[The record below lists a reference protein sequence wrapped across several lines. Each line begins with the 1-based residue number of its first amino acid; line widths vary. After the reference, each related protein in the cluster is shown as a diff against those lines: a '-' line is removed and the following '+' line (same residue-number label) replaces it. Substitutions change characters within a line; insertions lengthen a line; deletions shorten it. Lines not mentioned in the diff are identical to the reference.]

1 MKPTL
6 NDREKTESY
15 LAAGYWTRETMVDQ
29 YAAYARDFPGKVACR
44 DAEQEITWRQL
55 DETTDRIAASLIALG
70 IQRDARV
77 LVQIP
82 SSSREMVL
90 RIAFKKAGL
99 LGCFAPMQWRRR
111 ELDYTCEQ
119 IDPSA
124 IFVARGSMDDDQRGW
139 LDQTFAGRA
148 GLGVRVSLSA
158 DPPAGW
164 LGWSDLDD
172 SPQNAEALNQ
182 ITARQF
188 RFDEVSLITASSG
201 TSSLA
206 KLNEWP
212 EAAQVCIGRGTVPR
226 LGITGDDNIGMFAPM
241 AGAAGVLAWVMSG
254 TVPCTYTFPG
264 TFDAYDLLTLVD
276 AEKVTVA
283 TTVPVILARL
293 AQEDLASFDLSSLR
307 ALRVGTGAAGLDA
320 ARHIESLTNC
330 RVVVAS
336 GAMECPGF
344 GHADINEPSV
354 LRLDGSTGL
363 PLPGCR
369 LRIDDDDGVALASR
383 QVGHVRVSAPFASL
397 GYWNDPEATQTVWR
411 DGWYTTGDMGVLD
424 EGGRLTLLGRTKEV
438 INRSGHKILLIE
450 VEQEIAKHASV
461 FQCAVVAAPD
471 AEYGEVPWAFVQV
484 RNGKTLDADALIEH
498 LRDGGLATY
507 KIPTRFIE
515 LSEFP
520 RVGGNKID
528 KKQLLQMAPATVR
541 RMADS

>member
-1 MKPTL
+1 MKPRLIDQETV
-6 NDREKTESY
+6 DSY
-15 LAAGYWTRETMVDQ
+15 LAAGHWTRETLVER

-44 DAEQEITWRQL
+44 DSEQEITWRQL
-55 DETTDRIAASLIALG
+55 DEITDRIAANLIALG
-70 IQRDARV
+70 LQRDARA

-90 RIAFKKAGL
+90 RIAFKKAGI

-124 IFVARGSMDDDQRGW
+124 IFVARDSMDDGQRGW
-139 LDQTFAGRA
+139 LDQTFADRA
-148 GLGVRVSLSA
+148 GLGVRVSLSV
-158 DPPAGW
+158 DPPRGW
-164 LGWSDLDD
+164 LGWPDLDKPPQD
-172 SPQNAEALNQ
+172 SEALDQ
-182 ITARQF
+182 IAARQF

-226 LGITGDDNIGMFAPM
+226 LGVGADDNIGMFAPM

-264 TFDAYDLLTLVD
+264 TFDAHDLLTLVD
-276 AEKVTVA
+276 AVKITVA

-307 ALRVGTGAAGLDA
+307 AIRVGTGAAGLDA
-320 ARHIESLTNC
+320 ARQIESLTTC

-344 GHADINEPSV
+344 GHADINEPSA

-369 LRIDDDDGVALASR
+369 LRIDGDDGEVLAPG

-397 GYWNDPEATQTVWR
+397 GYWNDLEATQAVWAE
-411 DGWYTTGDMGVLD
+411 GWYTTGDWVP
-424 EGGRLTLLGRTKEV
+424 LT
-438 INRSGHKILLIE
+438 
-450 VEQEIAKHASV
+450 
-461 FQCAVVAAPD
+461 
-471 AEYGEVPWAFVQV
+471 
-484 RNGKTLDADALIEH
+484 
-498 LRDGGLATY
+498 
-507 KIPTRFIE
+507 
-515 LSEFP
+515 
-520 RVGGNKID
+520 
-528 KKQLLQMAPATVR
+528 
-541 RMADS
+541 RMAG

>member
-1 MKPTL
+1 MKPSL
-6 NDREKTESY
+6 LSHEKIEAY
-15 LAAGYWTRETMVDQ
+15 LAAGHWTRETMVDR
-29 YAAYARDFPGKVACR
+29 YAAYARDFPNKVACR
-44 DAEQEITWRQL
+44 DSEEEITWHHL
-55 DETTDRIAASLIALG
+55 DEITDRIAANLISRGL
-70 IQRDARV
+70 QRDARA

-90 RIAFKKAGL
+90 RTAFKKAGI

-124 IFVARGSMDDDQRGW
+124 IFVSLGSMDDDQKAW
-139 LDQTFAGRA
+139 LEQTCAGRDE
-148 GLGVRVSLSA
+148 LSLRVSVSGA
-158 DPPAGW
+158 PPEGW
-164 LGWSDLDD
+164 LGWADLNDVPRD
-172 SPQNAEALNQ
+172 SSNLEKHGAPDQ
-182 ITARQF
+182 IAARQF
-188 RFDEVSLITASSG
+188 QFNEVSLITASSG

-212 EAAQVCIGRGTVPR
+212 EAAQVCIGRGTVAR
-226 LGITGDDNIGMFAPM
+226 LEITEDDNIGMFAPM
-241 AGAAGVLAWVMSG
+241 SGAAGVLAWVMSG
-254 TVPCTYTFPG
+254 TTPCSYTFPK
-264 TFDAYDLLTLVD
+264 TFDARALLKLVD
-276 AEKVTVA
+276 DAKITVA

-293 AQEDLASFDLSSLR
+293 AQEDLSSFDLGSLR
-307 ALRVGTGAAGLDA
+307 ALRVGTGAAALDA
-320 ARHIESLTNC
+320 ARRIETHTNC

-344 GHADINEPSV
+344 GHAGYDEPAT

-369 LRIDDDDGVALASR
+369 LRIDGDNGAPLPAGE
-383 QVGHVRVSAPFASL
+383 VGHVKVTAPFGSS
-397 GYWNDPEATQTVWR
+397 GYWNDPEATKTVWS

-424 EGGRLTLLGRTKEV
+424 EDGRLTLLGRTKEV
-438 INRSGHKILLIE
+438 INRSGHKILPIE
-450 VEQEIAKHASV
+450 VEQEIAKHPDV
-461 FQCAVVAAPD
+461 FQSAVVAAPD

-484 RNGKTLDADALIEH
+484 QDGKTFDAEALVEL
-498 LRDGGLATY
+498 LRAGGLATY

-528 KKQLLQMAPATVR
+528 KKSLLEMAPA
-541 RMADS
+541 D